1 MAMIVIGVT
10 VLTLY
15 SAITSGFFSM
25 RLARENLRAT
35 QVILEKMEVI
45 RLLTWDQLQAGILPN
60 TFTNT
65 YDPSNPQ
72 DKVKYSGT
80 IAVGAINP
88 ATRNY
93 HPDMKKVTVT
103 LKWNS
108 SGINRERQ
116 LTTYVARYGI
126 QNYVIN
132 GNE

>member
-35 QVILEKMEVI
+35 QIILEKMEVI

-93 HPDMKKVTVT
+93 QPDMKKVTVT